1 MKKESLLGVLPSDLL
16 QRLVLPHV
24 LLVQLLH
31 QVVDHGGLHV
41 KQDIPPVVARHHA
54 VLQQEQQV
62 AQRRVHL
69 QHLTH
74 RGRHPQHVELRRKQ
88 KRQQGVFS
96 SNI

>member
-1 MKKESLLGVLPSDLL
+1 MSDLL

-31 QVVDHGGLHV
+31 QVVHHAGLHV
-41 KQDIPPVVARHHA
+41 QQDVPPVVARHHA

-69 QHLTH
+69 QNLTH
-74 RGRHPQHVELRRKQ
+74 RGRDAQHVQLRK
-88 KRQQGVFS
+88 
-96 SNI
+96 NNALI